1 MTDTQSLRAHLI
13 TELRDLLD
21 AEQRLVPVLKGF
33 AQQAVT
39 PALRVAFEKHARETE
54 GHVQRLTEAFHVI
67 GEPAEAKRCE
77 AIQGL
82 LKEGNSVVGSTPEGA
97 LRDAVMITSAQKV
110 EHYEIASYGTART
123 YAQVLGQ
130 PAVARLLEQ
139 TLEEEKLADLN
150 LTDIAE
156 QRVNA
161 KAAEEW
167 HQAAAGL
174 LEQTATLAGRAVALG
189 SRTAGRAADVVGRRN
204 IEQAAGNISEAAEAA
219 FAQARRLAGTG
230 SKPTASSS
238 SGSRGRA
245 QANPSSRKPAS
256 SRKPTRKS
264 GRKVR

>member
-1 MTDTQSLRAHLI
+1 
-13 TELRDLLD
+13 
-21 AEQRLVPVLKGF
+21 
-33 AQQAVT
+33 
-39 PALRVAFEKHARETE
+39 
-54 GHVQRLTEAFHVI
+54 
-67 GEPAEAKRCE
+67 
-77 AIQGL
+77 
-82 LKEGNSVVGSTPEGA
+82 
-97 LRDAVMITSAQKV
+97 MITSAQKV

-150 LTDIAE
+150 LTEIAE

-189 SRTAGRAADVVGRRN
+189 SRTAARAADVAGRRN

-219 FAQARRLAGTG
+219 FAQARRLTGTG
-230 SKPTASSS
+230 SKQTASSS

-245 QANPSSRKPAS
+245 QANPPSRKPGS